1 MKVNFYYDYPID
13 LVIYCNRPVDVF
25 IDKFDAIETLK
36 EHAYYKEAMNEK
48 ERLEM
53 IDRVEAIKNETK
65 IETMNNNLK
74 ELKLKVK
81 RKNKRK

>member
-1 MKVNFYYDYPID
+1 MIPTKQFTQNETLKTLEPE
-13 LVIYCNRPVDVF
+13 
-25 IDKFDAIETLK
+25 FDAIETLK

-74 ELKLKVK
+74 ELKLRVK